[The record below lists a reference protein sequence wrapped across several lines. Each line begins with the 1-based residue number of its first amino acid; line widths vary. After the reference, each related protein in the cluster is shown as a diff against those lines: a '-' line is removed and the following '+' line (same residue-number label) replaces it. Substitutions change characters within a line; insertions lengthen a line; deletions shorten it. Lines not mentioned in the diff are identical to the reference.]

1 MNCPR
6 GVCGERVILFA
17 LVKLGSIPI
26 QCDIKI
32 FRERAMEIYRDA
44 SQPIDARAKDLIFR
58 MTLDEKI
65 AQLGGAWSYEVLEAG
80 GFSPKRAE
88 ALIGNGIGQ
97 ICRPGVATGFP
108 PKDMAELLNGIQK
121 FLAENTRLGIPALVH
136 EECLNGFMA
145 KNATIFPQIIGMAST
160 WEPELVDKMTRV
172 TRAQMMAVG
181 VRQGLSPVLDV
192 VRDPRWGRVEETYGE
207 DPYLV
212 ATMGTAFVKGLQ
224 SEDIKQGVVATLKHF
239 VGYGKP
245 EGGLNWAPADIP
257 PRMLREVYLYPF
269 KKAIKEGGALSV
281 MNAYHEID
289 GIPCGASTELLTD
302 ILRKE
307 WGFGGIVVA
316 DYYAVDNLW
325 SYHRIAPDKAN
336 AARLALTAGIDIEL
350 PELDCYA
357 QPLKE
362 QIEKGLVSRKLIDRA
377 VSRILRLKFMLGLFE
392 NPYVKPEEAAK
403 VFDLPEHRKLA
414 LETARKS
421 IVLLKNK
428 DNILPLNKN
437 IKTIAI
443 IGPNAD
449 VKRNLLGD
457 YTYPAHIEI
466 TVMVAE
472 AAGAQSPV
480 PDERADHVTV
490 PVVTILE
497 GIKDKVGKDTTIL
510 YAAGCEYNSASKDG
524 FPEAVK
530 AAQIADVA
538 ILVVGG
544 KSGLTPD
551 CTCGEMRDSAEL
563 RLPGVQDDLVRAI
576 YETGTPVVL
585 ILVDGRPLALG
596 WILEKIPAI
605 IEAWLP
611 GEEGGNAVADVLFGD
626 YNPGGKLPI
635 SFPAKVGQIPVY
647 YGHKPSGSR
656 SQFWGDYV
664 DASTSPAF
672 EFGYGLSYTTFNF
685 TNLRIEPNR
694 VPLTGKTSIIV
705 DIENTGNR
713 AGEEVVQL
721 YINDVVASITRPV
734 KELKGFK
741 RIALEPAETRTV
753 EFELPAEALGF
764 YDKDMEFTVEPG
776 VFKVMVGRSSKDI
789 ILEGEF
795 EVIA

>member
-1 MNCPR
+1 M
-6 GVCGERVILFA
+6 GEIGA
-17 LVKLGSIPI
+17 PLVKSGSISI

-32 FRERAMEIYRDA
+32 LRKRAMEIYRDA
-44 SQPIDARAKDLIFR
+44 LQPIDARAKDLISR

-65 AQLGGAWSYEVLEAG
+65 AQIGGVWSYEVLEAG
-80 GFSPKRAE
+80 GFSPKKAE
-88 ALIGNGIGQ
+88 TVIGNGIGQ

-121 FLAENTRLGIPALVH
+121 FLVGNTRLGIPALVH

-172 TRAQMMAVG
+172 TRAHMMAVG

-224 SEDIKQGVVATLKHF
+224 GEDIKQGIIATLKHF

-269 KKAIKEGGALSV
+269 KKVIKEGGALSV

-289 GIPCGASTELLTD
+289 GIPCGASMRLLTD
-302 ILRKE
+302 ILHKE
-307 WGFGGIVVA
+307 WGFEGIVVA

-325 SYHRIAPDKAN
+325 SYHKMAVDKAD

-350 PELDCYA
+350 PNRDCYA

-362 QIEKGLVSRKLIDRA
+362 QIEKGLVSEKLIDRA
-377 VSRILRLKFMLGLFE
+377 VFRVLRLKFLLGLFE
-392 NPYVKPEEAAK
+392 NPYVKAEEAAK

-414 LETARKS
+414 LEAGRKS

-428 DNILPLNKN
+428 ENILPLKKN
-437 IKTIAI
+437 IKTIAV
-443 IGPNAD
+443 IGPNAN
-449 VKRNLLGD
+449 VQRNLLGD

-466 TVMVAE
+466 TIM
-472 AAGAQSPV
+472 AAAAVGAQPPL
-480 PDERADHVTV
+480 PDERADHVPV
-490 PVVTILE
+490 PVVTVLQ
-497 GIKDKVGKDTTIL
+497 GIKAKVAKGTTVL
-510 YAAGCEYNSASKDG
+510 YAAGCDYNSASKDG
-524 FPEAVK
+524 FPEAVE
-530 AAQIADVA
+530 AAQKADVA

-585 ILVDGRPLALG
+585 ILVDGRPLVLG
-596 WILEKIPAI
+596 WIIEKIPAI

-611 GEEGGNAVADVLFGD
+611 GEEGGNAIADVLFGD

-647 YGHKPSGSR
+647 YGHKPSGSK

-685 TNLRIEPNR
+685 SNLRIEPNR
-694 VPLTGKTSIIV
+694 VPLTGKASILV
-705 DIENTGNR
+705 DVENTGNR

-721 YINDVVASITRPV
+721 YINDMVASITRPV

-753 EFELPAEALGF
+753 EFELSTEALGF
-764 YDKDMEFTVEPG
+764 YDKDMKFTVEPG
-776 VFKVMVGRSSKDI
+776 IFKVMVGRSSKDI
-789 ILEGEF
+789 VLEGEL

>member
-1 MNCPR
+1 
-6 GVCGERVILFA
+6 
-17 LVKLGSIPI
+17 
-26 QCDIKI
+26 
-32 FRERAMEIYRDA
+32 MEVYRDA
-44 SQPIDARAKDLIFR
+44 SQSIDARAKGLISK
-58 MTLDEKI
+58 MTLDEKM
-65 AQLGGAWSYEVLEAG
+65 AQLGGIWSYEVLEAG
-80 GFSPKRAE
+80 KFSPKRAE
-88 ALIGNGIGQ
+88 PLLKDGIGQ

-172 TRAQMMAVG
+172 ARAQMMAVG

-192 VRDPRWGRVEETYGE
+192 VRDPRWGRVEENYGE

-212 ATMGTAFVKGLQ
+212 ATMGTAYVKGLQ
-224 SEDIKQGVVATLKHF
+224 GEDIRQGIVATLKHF
-239 VGYGKP
+239 VGYGKS

-269 KKAIKEGGALSV
+269 EKAIKEGGALSV

-289 GIPCGASTELLTD
+289 GIPCAASTELLTD
-302 ILRKE
+302 ILRNE
-307 WGFGGIVVA
+307 WGFEGVVVS
-316 DYYAVDNLW
+316 DYYAVDSLQ
-325 SYHRIAPDKAN
+325 SYHRMAPDKAN

-350 PELDCYA
+350 PRHDCYA

-362 QIEKGLVSRKLIDRA
+362 QIEKGLVSKKLIDRA
-377 VSRILRLKFMLGLFE
+377 VLRILRLKFMLGIFE
-392 NPYVKPEEAAK
+392 NPYVKAEGAAK

-414 LETARKS
+414 LEAARKS
-421 IVLLKNK
+421 MVLLKNE

-443 IGPNAD
+443 IGPNAG
-449 VKRNLLGD
+449 VQRNLLGD

-466 TVMVAE
+466 TIMAAE
-472 AAGAQSPV
+472 ATGAQLPA

-497 GIKDKVGKDTTIL
+497 GIKAKLGKDTRIL

-530 AAQIADVA
+530 AAQAADVA
-538 ILVVGG
+538 IVVVGG
-544 KSGLTPD
+544 KSGLVPD
-551 CTCGEMRDSAEL
+551 CTCGELRDSAEL
-563 RLPGVQDDLVRAI
+563 RLPGVQDDLVRVI

-585 ILVDGRPLALG
+585 VLVDGRPLALG
-596 WILEKIPAI
+596 WVTEKIPAI

-647 YGHKPSGSR
+647 YGHKPSGGR

-672 EFGYGLSYTTFNF
+672 EFGYGLSYTTFKF
-685 TNLRIEPNR
+685 SNLRIEPNR
-694 VPLTGKTSIIV
+694 VTLAGKISVKV
-705 DIENTGNR
+705 DIENTGSR
-713 AGEEVVQL
+713 AGEEVAQL

-741 RIALEPAETRTV
+741 RIALEPGETRTV
-753 EFELPAEALGF
+753 EFELPAETLGF
-764 YDKDMEFTVEPG
+764 YNIDMEFTVEPG
-776 VFKVMVGRSSKDI
+776 VFKAMVGRSSKDI
-789 ILEGEF
+789 LLEDEF
-795 EVIA
+795 EVVA

>member
-1 MNCPR
+1 
-6 GVCGERVILFA
+6 
-17 LVKLGSIPI
+17 
-26 QCDIKI
+26 
-32 FRERAMEIYRDA
+32 MEIYRDA
-44 SQPIDARAKDLIFR
+44 SQPVDARVKDLISR
-58 MTLDEKI
+58 MTLDEKL
-65 AQLGGAWSYEVLEAG
+65 AQLGGVWSYEVLEAG
-80 GFSPKRAE
+80 KFSPKKAE
-88 ALIGNGIGQ
+88 SLIKNGVGQ

-121 FLAENTRLGIPALVH
+121 FLVEDTRLGIPAMVH

-145 KNATIFPQIIGMAST
+145 KNATIFPQIIGIAST
-160 WEPELVDKMTRV
+160 WEPELVDKITRV
-172 TRAQMMAVG
+172 TRAHMMAVG
-181 VRQGLSPVLDV
+181 VRQGFSPVLDV

-212 ATMGTAFVKGLQ
+212 ATMGTTFVKGLQ
-224 SEDIKQGVVATLKHF
+224 GEDIKQGIVATLKHF

-257 PRMLREVYLYPF
+257 LRMLREVYFYPF
-269 KKAIKEGGALSV
+269 EKAIKDGGALSV

-307 WGFGGIVVA
+307 WGFEGIVVS
-316 DYYAVDNLW
+316 DYYAVDNLH
-325 SYHRIAPDKAN
+325 SYHRMAADKAD

-350 PELDCYA
+350 PNLDCYA

-362 QIEKGLVSRKLIDRA
+362 QIEKGLVSKKLIDRA
-377 VSRILRLKFMLGLFE
+377 VSRILGLKFVLGLFE
-392 NPYVKPEEAAK
+392 NPYVKAEEAAK
-403 VFDLPEHRKLA
+403 NFDLPEHRKLA
-414 LETARKS
+414 LEAARKS
-421 IVLLKNK
+421 IILLKNK
-428 DNILPLNKN
+428 DNILPLGKDV
-437 IKTIAI
+437 KTIAV

-449 VKRNLLGD
+449 VQRNLLGD

-466 TVMVAE
+466 TIM
-472 AAGAQSPV
+472 AAAAVGAQPPL

-490 PVVTILE
+490 PVVTILD
-497 GIKDKVGKDTTIL
+497 GIKTKVGKDTRIL

-524 FPEAVK
+524 FTEAVK
-530 AAQIADVA
+530 AAQAADVA

-576 YETGTPVVL
+576 YETETPVVL
-585 ILVDGRPLALG
+585 VIVDGRPLVLG
-596 WILEKIPAI
+596 WVIEKIPAI

-647 YGHKPSGSR
+647 YGHKPSGSK

-672 EFGYGLSYTTFNF
+672 EFGYGLSYTTFDF
-685 TNLRIEPNR
+685 TNLRIEPGR
-694 VPLTGKTSIIV
+694 ISLTGKASILV
-705 DIENTGNR
+705 DVKNTGNR

-741 RIALEPAETRTV
+741 RIALEPGEIRTV
-753 EFELPAEALGF
+753 EFELPAQALGF
-764 YDKDMEFTVEPG
+764 YDKNMRFTVEPG
-776 VFKVMVGRSSKDI
+776 TFKVMVGRSSKDI
-789 ILEGEF
+789 VLEGEF

>member
-1 MNCPR
+1 
-6 GVCGERVILFA
+6 
-17 LVKLGSIPI
+17 
-26 QCDIKI
+26 
-32 FRERAMEIYRDA
+32 MEIYRDA
-44 SQPIDARAKDLIFR
+44 SQTIDARVKDLISK
-58 MTLDEKI
+58 MTLDEKV
-65 AQLGGAWSYEVLEAG
+65 AQLGGVWSYEVLEAG
-80 GFSPKRAE
+80 RFSLKMAE

-121 FLAENTRLGIPALVH
+121 FLAENTRLCIPALVH

-207 DPYLV
+207 DTYLV

-224 SEDIKQGVVATLKHF
+224 SQDIKQGVVATLKHF

-302 ILRKE
+302 ILRNE

-350 PELDCYA
+350 PNHDCYA

-362 QIEKGLVSRKLIDRA
+362 QIEKGLVSKKLIDRA
-377 VSRILRLKFMLGLFE
+377 VSRVLRLKFMLGLFE
-392 NPYVKPEEAAK
+392 NPYVKAEEAAK

-428 DNILPLNKN
+428 DNILPLSKN

-449 VKRNLLGD
+449 VQRNLLGD

-466 TVMVAE
+466 TVMAAE
-472 AAGAQSPV
+472 AAGAQLPS

-490 PVVTILE
+490 PVVTVLE
-497 GIKDKVGKDTTIL
+497 GIKAKVGKGTSIL

-524 FPEAVK
+524 FSEAVK
-530 AAQIADVA
+530 AAQTADAA

-563 RLPGVQDDLVRAI
+563 RLPGVQDDLVKAI

-596 WILEKIPAI
+596 WIVEKIPAI

-685 TNLRIEPNR
+685 SNLRIEPNR

-705 DIENTGNR
+705 DIKNTGNR

>member
-1 MNCPR
+1 
-6 GVCGERVILFA
+6 
-17 LVKLGSIPI
+17 
-26 QCDIKI
+26 
-32 FRERAMEIYRDA
+32 MEIYRDP
-44 SQPIDARAKDLIFR
+44 SQSIAARTKDLLSK

-65 AQLGGAWSYEVLEAG
+65 AQLGGIWSFEVLENWK
-80 GFSPKRAE
+80 FSPDKAE
-88 ALIGNGIGQ
+88 SLMKNGIGQ
-97 ICRPGVATGFP
+97 ICRPGVSTGLHP
-108 PKDMAELLNGIQK
+108 QDMAELINGIQK

-145 KNATIFPQIIGMAST
+145 KSATIFPQIIGMAST

-192 VRDPRWGRVEETYGE
+192 TRDPRWGRVEETYGE

-212 ATMGTAFVKGLQ
+212 ATMGKAYVKALQ
-224 SEDIKQGVVATLKHF
+224 SEDIKQGIAATLKHF
-239 VGYGKP
+239 AGYGKP

-269 KKAIKEGGALSV
+269 KEAIKEGGALSV
-281 MNAYHEID
+281 MNAYNEID
-289 GIPCGASTELLTD
+289 GVPCGASTELLTG
-302 ILRKE
+302 ILREE
-307 WGFGGIVVA
+307 WGFEGLVVS
-316 DYYAVDNLW
+316 DYYAVNNLQ
-325 SYHRIAPDKAN
+325 SYHRVAPDKAN

-350 PELDCYA
+350 PKHDCYA

-362 QIEKGLVSRKLIDRA
+362 QIEKGAISEKLIDRA

-392 NPYVKPEEAAK
+392 NPYVKSEKAAE

-421 IVLLKNK
+421 IVLLKNEG
-428 DNILPLNKN
+428 NILPLNKN
-437 IKTIAI
+437 IKAIAI

-449 VKRNLLGD
+449 VRRNLLGD

-466 TVMVAE
+466 TAMAAE
-472 AAGAQSPV
+472 ATGTLMPASDEQANHVPV
-480 PDERADHVTV
+480 PVI
-490 PVVTILE
+490 TILE
-497 GIKDKVGKDTTIL
+497 GIKNKVGKNAKIL
-510 YAAGCEYNSASKDG
+510 YATGCEYNSASRDG

-530 AAQIADVA
+530 AAEAADVA
-538 ILVVGG
+538 IVVVGG

-563 RLPGVQDDLVRAI
+563 RLPGVQDELVKAI
-576 YETGTPVVL
+576 YERGTPIVL

-596 WILEKIPAI
+596 WIIEKIPAI

-647 YGHKPSGSR
+647 YGSKPSGSR
-656 SQFWGDYV
+656 SQLWGDYI

-672 EFGYGLSYTTFNF
+672 EFGYGLSYTTFKLS
-685 TNLRIEPNR
+685 NLTIEPKR
-694 VPLTGKTSIIV
+694 APLNGKISIKV
-705 DIENTGNR
+705 DVENTGNR
-713 AGEEVVQL
+713 SGEEVVQL
-721 YINDVVASITRPV
+721 YINDVVASISRPV

-741 RIALEPAETRTV
+741 RIALEPGETKTV
-753 EFELPAEALGF
+753 EFELPIETLGF
-764 YDKDMEFTVEPG
+764 YDKDMKFTVEPG
-776 VFKVMVGRSSKDI
+776 MFTIMVGHSSENISQKDE
-789 ILEGEF
+789 L

>member
-1 MNCPR
+1 
-6 GVCGERVILFA
+6 
-17 LVKLGSIPI
+17 
-26 QCDIKI
+26 
-32 FRERAMEIYRDA
+32 MEIYCDT
-44 SQPIDARAKDLIFR
+44 SQSIDARAKGLISK
-58 MTLDEKI
+58 MTLDEKMS
-65 AQLGGAWSYEVLEAG
+65 QLGGIWSYEVLEAG
-80 GFSPKRAE
+80 KFSPKKAE
-88 ALIGNGIGQ
+88 SLIKNGIGQ
-97 ICRPGVATGFP
+97 ICRPGVSTGLP
-108 PKDMAELLNGIQK
+108 PKDMAELLNDIQK

-192 VRDPRWGRVEETYGE
+192 VRDPRWGRVEENYGE

-212 ATMGTAFVKGLQ
+212 ANMGTTYVKGLQ

-269 KKAIKEGGALSV
+269 EKAIKEGGALSV
-281 MNAYHEID
+281 MNAYHEMD

-302 ILRKE
+302 ILRDE
-307 WGFGGIVVA
+307 WGFDGIVIS
-316 DYYAVDNLW
+316 DYYAVDNLQ
-325 SYHRIAPDKAN
+325 SYHRVAPDKAN
-336 AARLALTAGIDIEL
+336 AARLALTAGIDVEL
-350 PELDCYA
+350 PTHDCYA

-362 QIEKGLVSRKLIDRA
+362 QVEKGLVSKKLIDRA
-377 VSRILRLKFMLGLFE
+377 VFRILRLKFMMGLFE
-392 NPYVKPEEAAK
+392 NPYVKAEEAAK

-421 IVLLKNK
+421 IVLLKNE
-428 DNILPLNKN
+428 DNILPLSKN

-449 VKRNLLGD
+449 VQRNLLGD

-466 TVMVAE
+466 TIMAAE
-472 AAGAQSPV
+472 AVGAQLPT

-497 GIKDKVGKDTTIL
+497 GIKAKVGKDSRIL
-510 YAAGCEYNSASKDG
+510 YATGCEYNSASKDG

-530 AAQIADVA
+530 ATQAADVA
-538 ILVVGG
+538 IVVVGG

-563 RLPGVQDDLVRAI
+563 RLPGVQDDLLRAI
-576 YETGTPVVL
+576 YETGTPVALV
-585 ILVDGRPLALG
+585 LVDGRPLALG
-596 WILEKIPAI
+596 WVIEKIPAI

-635 SFPAKVGQIPVY
+635 SFPAKVGQISVY

-685 TNLRIEPNR
+685 SNLRVEPKQI
-694 VPLTGKTSIIV
+694 PLTGKTFVRV
-705 DIENTGNR
+705 DIENTGSR
-713 AGEEVVQL
+713 VGEEVAQL
-721 YINDVVASITRPV
+721 YINDVVASVTRPV

-741 RIALEPAETRTV
+741 RIALEPGETRTA
-753 EFELPAEALGF
+753 EFELPAKDLGF
-764 YDKDMEFTVEPG
+764 YDKDMEFTIEPG

-789 ILEGEF
+789 LLEGEF
-795 EVIA
+795 EVVA